1 MNKFC
6 NALLLHPVI
15 DTKDFRTHTRGIIT
29 GDFEKVKTRYIRSVL
44 RKPETINKSVLFITY
59 VGMKMS
65 EVEEIKEMVEEIV
78 SFEKVYLTKAAPSIA
93 INCGP
98 GTFGL
103 IFARK

>member
-1 MNKFC
+1 M
-6 NALLLHPVI
+6 
-15 DTKDFRTHTRGIIT
+15 
-29 GDFEKVKTRYIRSVL
+29 
-44 RKPETINKSVLFITY
+44 LFITY

-65 EVEEIKEMVEEIV
+65 EIEKIKEMAEAMVP
-78 SFEKVYLTKAAPSIA
+78 FEKVYLTKAAPSIA